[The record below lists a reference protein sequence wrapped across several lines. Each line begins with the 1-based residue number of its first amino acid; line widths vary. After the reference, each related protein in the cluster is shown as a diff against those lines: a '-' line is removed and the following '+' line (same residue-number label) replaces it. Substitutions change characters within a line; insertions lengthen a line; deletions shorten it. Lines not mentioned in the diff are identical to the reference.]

1 MNSRSYPAIG
11 DHALLGDLRTCAL
24 VAGDGTVDWFCPGR
38 FDAPSVFGSLLDRD
52 RGGAFRI
59 WVEGAASRQSYI
71 PDTAVAVTRFSAP
84 DGAVG
89 EIVDFMVP
97 DAARRGPAS
106 APEQDRGV
114 ERGETLLYRIVRAV
128 GGRVRFSM
136 ECRPRFDYGRALS
149 DPVRLEERGSAHAAV
164 FSGFSELYGSMSAL
178 TLFSSVPLAGDGA
191 DAVAQVDLS
200 AGEAAIFLLAA
211 DPAGPA
217 DHFGTPAQSASMRDG
232 GQARSWPNVEFEAE
246 RSLAEVLA
254 FWLGWVATSGY
265 RGRWPAAVHRS
276 AITLKL
282 LTHAPSGAIVAAAT
296 TAVPEEI
303 GGHRNW
309 DYRYTWI
316 RDGSFTARALLDLGF
331 RAEAE
336 AFARWVTDRLA
347 EGPTKL
353 GEPLDIMYRVDG
365 TSDLIEE
372 ELPHWEGY
380 RSSAPVRIGNGAV
393 EQLQLDIYGEF
404 LYSLAGTEHLRSTEG
419 QAAVAHLLDWL
430 VGHWARPDEGI
441 WETRGGRRDFTYSRL
456 MCWVAFEHGL
466 RIAPQHENAGM
477 WAVMAHAIADEIQ
490 DRGWDAE
497 LGSYVQ
503 SYGASALDASL
514 LLMPVVGF
522 AEFAGPFGL
531 EAAARWRSTLAAI
544 EGGLTHKGLCHRYRL
559 SDFSDGLAGEESSF
573 DLCTLL
579 FHMALAGSGDAERA
593 QRMFTEFLGHAGPT
607 GLFAEELAP
616 DGEQLGNFP
625 QAFTHLG
632 VIWTALALDAAL
644 DAAGAP

>member
-1 MNSRSYPAIG
+1 MNPRSYPAIG

-38 FDAPSVFGSLLDRD
+38 FDAPSAFGSLLDRD

-59 WVEGAASRQSYI
+59 WVEGASSSQAYI

-89 EIVDFMVP
+89 EIIDFMVP
-97 DAARRGPAS
+97 DAARHSPAS
-106 APEQDRGV
+106 VPAQDRGL

-128 GGRVRFSM
+128 AGRVRFSM
-136 ECRPRFDYGRALS
+136 ECRPRFDYGRAAS
-149 DPVRLEERGSAHAAV
+149 DAVWLEERGSAHAAV
-164 FSGFSELYGSMSAL
+164 FSGFSDFSGFDTASL
-178 TLFSSVPLAGDGA
+178 TLFSSVPLTADGA

-217 DHFGTPAQSASMRDG
+217 DWA
-232 GQARSWPNVEFEAE
+232 PNVEFEAE

-254 FWLGWVATSGY
+254 FWLGWVATCSY
-265 RGRWPAAVHRS
+265 RGRWPAAVYRS

-282 LTHAPSGAIVAAAT
+282 LTHAPTGAIVAAAT

-303 GGHRNW
+303 GGHRTW

-331 RAEAE
+331 HAEAE

-365 TSDLIEE
+365 TSDLVEE

-380 RSSAPVRIGNGAV
+380 RASAPVRIGNGAV
-393 EQLQLDIYGEF
+393 GQLQLDIYGEF
-404 LYSLAGTEHLRSTEG
+404 LYSLAGTEHLRGAEG
-419 QAAVAHLLDWL
+419 QAAVARLLDWL
-430 VGHWARPDEGI
+430 VEHWARPDEGI

-456 MCWVAFEHGL
+456 MCWAAFEYGL

-477 WAVMAHAIADEIQ
+477 WAVMAHAIAEDIR
-490 DRGWDAE
+490 DRGWDEE

-514 LLMPVVGF
+514 LMMPVVGF
-522 AEFAGPFGL
+522 AGPLAEGPGSDG
-531 EAAARWRSTLAAI
+531 ARWHSTLAAI
-544 EGGLTHKGLCHRYRL
+544 ERRLTHKGLCHRYRL
-559 SDFSDGLAGEESSF
+559 SEFSDGLAGEESSF

-593 QRMFTEFLGHAGPT
+593 RRMFTEFLGHAGPT
-607 GLFAEELAP
+607 GLFAEELAA
-616 DGEQLGNFP
+616 DGEQLGNVP

-632 VIWTALALDAAL
+632 VIWAALALDAAL
-644 DAAGAP
+644 DAVGAP